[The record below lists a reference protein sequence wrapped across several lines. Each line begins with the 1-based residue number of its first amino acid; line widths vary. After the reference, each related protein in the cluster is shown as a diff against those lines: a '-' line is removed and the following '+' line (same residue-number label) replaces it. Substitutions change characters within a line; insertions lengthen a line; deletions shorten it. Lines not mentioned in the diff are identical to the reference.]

1 MGLTLRQFLAFL
13 DAASKRTALA
23 GKALASGLLTGGT

>member
-1 MGLTLRQFLAFL
+1 MALTLRQFLAFL